1 MTRYMVV
8 GGGVAGTT
16 AAQNLRRL
24 DPAAAVVLVGDEP
37 YPYYYR
43 PKLWEFIAGQAKPPD
58 LYYRPADW
66 YAAQKIDLRVNAPV
80 NRIQPKEHLLTLA
93 SGESLPFDRLLL
105 AVGACCFVPDI
116 PGADLPGVFV
126 LRTLQDAAA
135 IRAQAARSRRAVVVG
150 GGLLG
155 LETARALCRPGLDVT
170 VVEIVPHLLPRQL
183 DREGAGILQAHLE
196 DLGMAIL
203 TGCRTAAVTGPSA
216 AAGIRL
222 EDGRTISGELVLFS
236 AGVVPRIDL
245 ARDAGLPT
253 GRGIIVNSL
262 MQSGEPDIFAAGDA
276 AEVGGI
282 TYGLVPPAIEQARVA
297 SQNMAGGEAAEY
309 RGTLPSAMLKLL
321 GMDLTSLGEAT
332 ADDPAL
338 VVRRVTDEKA
348 CVYKKV
354 VLRDGIVVGAILLN
368 SAADVPWIKQLIA
381 SRRDVSAVQN
391 KLLDPAF
398 DMKGFVA
405 DKPVEPRPG

>member
-262 MQSGEPDIFAAGDA
+262 MQSGEPDIFA
-276 AEVGGI
+276 
-282 TYGLVPPAIEQARVA
+282 
-297 SQNMAGGEAAEY
+297 
-309 RGTLPSAMLKLL
+309 TLPSAMLKLL